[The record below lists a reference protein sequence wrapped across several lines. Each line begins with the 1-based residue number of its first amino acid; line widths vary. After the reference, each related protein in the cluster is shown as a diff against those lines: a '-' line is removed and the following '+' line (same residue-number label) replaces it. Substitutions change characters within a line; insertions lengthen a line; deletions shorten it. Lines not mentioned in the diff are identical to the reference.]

1 MFEDNSTVC
10 FLGDSITA
18 DGRWIFELYEFFRE
32 QNKKIKLYNCGIPGG
47 KVSTTLERLDEDC
60 LNHNPD
66 TVVCMFGLNDI
77 NYHLYGDKYYFSE
90 PERNKAIS
98 EFEES
103 LIRLTEIM
111 NSLDISVI
119 LLTPPPY
126 GQWNNSEAE
135 NLIHAN
141 QGVAKLLKIYKRI
154 ADEYNLLLIDINSL
168 FMKYIKEDR
177 LINPD
182 RLHPTAPGH
191 HLISQGF
198 LKGLSMIDEIDRGY
212 PTKRSEM
219 NSLRYKE
226 EQILRGIIFV
236 KWHILKDLMGES
248 TDVIKE
254 KAKEEMLK
262 YTPKDFF
269 YNQLEIYINHIDS
282 MNEHQRLL
290 DKYTKE

>member
-1 MFEDNSTVC
+1 MLKDNSTVC

-18 DGRWIFELYEFFRE
+18 DGRWIFELYEFFKE
-32 QNKKIKLYNCGIPGG
+32 QNKKIYLYNCGIPGG
-47 KVSTTLERLDEDC
+47 KVSSTLERLEEDC
-60 LNHNPD
+60 FNHNPD

-77 NYHLYGDKYYFSE
+77 NYHLYGEKYYFSE
-90 PERNKAIS
+90 EERNTAIR

-103 LIRLTEIM
+103 LVKLVEIM
-111 NSLDISVI
+111 NKKNITVI

-126 GQWNNSEAE
+126 GQWNKSDAE
-135 NLIHAN
+135 NLVHAN
-141 QGVAKLLKIYKRI
+141 QGVAILLEIYKRI
-154 ADEYNLLLIDINSL
+154 AKENNLVLIDINSL

-198 LKGLSMIDEIDRGY
+198 LKGVSMIDEINRDY
-212 PTKRSEM
+212 PTKRCEM
-219 NSLRYKE
+219 NTLRYRE
-226 EQILRGIIFV
+226 EQIIRGIMFV

-248 TDVIKE
+248 TGFIKS
-254 KAKEEMLK
+254 KAQEEMKK

-269 YNQLEIYINHIDS
+269 YNQLEIYINNIDDIK
-282 MNEHQRLL
+282 EHQRLL

>member
-1 MFEDNSTVC
+1 MLKDNSTVC

-18 DGRWIFELYEFFRE
+18 DGRWIFELYEFFKE
-32 QNKKIKLYNCGIPGG
+32 QNKKIYLYNCGIPGG
-47 KVSTTLERLDEDC
+47 KVSTTLERLKEDC
-60 LNHNPD
+60 FNHNPD

-77 NYHLYGDKYYFSE
+77 NYHLYGERYYFCE
-90 PERNKAIS
+90 EERNTAIR

-103 LIRLTEIM
+103 LKKLVEIM
-111 NSLDISVI
+111 NKKDITVI

-126 GQWNNSEAE
+126 GQWNKSDAE
-135 NLIHAN
+135 NLVHAN
-141 QGVAKLLKIYKRI
+141 QGVEILLEIYKRI
-154 ADEYNLLLIDINSL
+154 AKENNLVLIDINSL

-198 LKGLSMIDEIDRGY
+198 LKGLSMIDEINRDY
-212 PTKRSEM
+212 PTKRCEL
-219 NSLRYKE
+219 NTLRYKE
-226 EQILRGIIFV
+226 EQIIRGIMFV

-248 TDVIKE
+248 ITFIKL
-254 KAKEEMLK
+254 KAQEEMKK

-269 YNQLEIYINHIDS
+269 YNQLDIYINNIDS
-282 MNEHQRLL
+282 LEEHQRLL

>member
-18 DGRWIFELYEFFRE
+18 DGRWIFELYEFFKE
-32 QNKKIKLYNCGIPGG
+32 QNKKIYLYNCGIPGG
-47 KVSTTLERLDEDC
+47 KVSTTLERLKEDC
-60 LNHNPD
+60 FNHNPD

-77 NYHLYGDKYYFSE
+77 NYHLYGDKYYFCE
-90 PERNKAIS
+90 EERNIAIR

-103 LIRLTEIM
+103 LKKLVEIM
-111 NSLDISVI
+111 NKMDITVI

-126 GQWNNSEAE
+126 GQWNKSDAE

-141 QGVAKLLKIYKRI
+141 QGVAILLEIYKRI
-154 ADEYNLLLIDINSL
+154 AEKYSLPLIDINSL

-198 LKGLSMIDEIDRGY
+198 LKGLSMIDEINRDY
-212 PTKRSEM
+212 PTKRCEL
-219 NSLRYKE
+219 NTLRYKE
-226 EQILRGIIFV
+226 EQIIRGIMFV
-236 KWHILKDLMGES
+236 KWHILKDMMGAGTEL
-248 TDVIKE
+248 IKE
-254 KAKEEMLK
+254 KAKQEMLK
-262 YTPKDFF
+262 YAPKDFF
-269 YNQLEIYINHIDS
+269 YNQLDIYINNIDS
-282 MNEHQRLL
+282 IEEHQRLL